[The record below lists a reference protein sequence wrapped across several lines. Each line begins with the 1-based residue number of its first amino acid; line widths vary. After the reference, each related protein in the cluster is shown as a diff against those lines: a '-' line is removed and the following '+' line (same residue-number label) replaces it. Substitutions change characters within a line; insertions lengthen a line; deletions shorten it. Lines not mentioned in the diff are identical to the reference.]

1 MSAAARRKIGP
12 NAHAGPSTY
21 QPWRIEDVD
30 DEEKGEDE
38 LDLEEALFGRKRKR
52 VGANQNQGDGAA
64 FGISSMPGVSFG
76 NGTDEDEDS
85 GDEEDGMAF
94 LDALDK
100 RAGNEDSENE
110 MPDDQLFFVDT
121 SLPNQRTAGE
131 SSSESESEAEDGV
144 RRKPRRNAVFNAD
157 GQSDDEEDSEES
169 GSEQAEEEAT
179 DYESDDSSG
188 SESSRSSTV
197 NPFAKN
203 AGSKASQTKQ
213 VLWHDPADDQ
223 VRVDLAADNRLRK
236 LAKGKTGKE
245 AVVGG
250 KGLESKLREQ
260 FQKMHPSPA
269 WASKEARTTAKST
282 QPQTTLESLMS
293 STQSFIA
300 KAVSRGALP
309 KGSLDIERLRDANYQ
324 ARSAEGEKAKKGAN
338 GKGQQAQPGGVINGG
353 VADVKFHPNVE
364 VLSVIGG
371 DRRLRLF
378 TIDGHTNPSLLNLHI
393 ASLPLKNAQFHPS
406 GTALLLTG
414 PRPYYYTFDL
424 RSQRCLRSPETLFGG
439 TAGAKNRKGL
449 LVGAGAERNLEKAKF
464 SPDGSVLAIAGRRGQ
479 ISLFQWGAGG
489 ASQLITT
496 INSGKT
502 GGVKDLAFMGREG
515 KELWVLGG
523 EAGTEVD
530 IWDLGQRQIIKKWKD
545 EGGFGGHM
553 LRTSKNGEYCAIGA
567 TTGVVNVYDT
577 SDIASQTGYDQ
588 DIGLL
593 PITPKPMREL
603 MNLTTSVSTLAF
615 NHDAQI
621 MAIGSDK
628 KKDAFRMIHLPS
640 ATAFSNWPTSSTPL
654 GTVTAA
660 DFSAGSE
667 YVAIGNTKGKVLLYG
682 LKHYRGT

>member
-1 MSAAARRKIGP
+1 LKTRWAK
-12 NAHAGPSTY
+12 
-21 QPWRIEDVD
+21 
-30 DEEKGEDE
+30 
-38 LDLEEALFGRKRKR
+38 FGKLTERM
-52 VGANQNQGDGAA
+52 VA
-64 FGISSMPGVSFG
+64 F
-76 NGTDEDEDS
+76 
-85 GDEEDGMAF
+85 
-94 LDALDK
+94 
-100 RAGNEDSENE
+100 
-110 MPDDQLFFVDT
+110 QLFFVDT
-121 SLPNQRTAGE
+121 SLPNQRIAGE

-188 SESSRSSTV
+188 SGSSRSSTV

-378 TIDGHTNPSLLNLHI
+378 T
-393 ASLPLKNAQFHPS
+393 
-406 GTALLLTG
+406 
-414 PRPYYYTFDL
+414 
-424 RSQRCLRSPETLFGG
+424 
-439 TAGAKNRKGL
+439 
-449 LVGAGAERNLEKAKF
+449 
-464 SPDGSVLAIAGRRGQ
+464 
-479 ISLFQWGAGG
+479 
-489 ASQLITT
+489 
-496 INSGKT
+496 
-502 GGVKDLAFMGREG
+502 
-515 KELWVLGG
+515 
-523 EAGTEVD
+523 
-530 IWDLGQRQIIKKWKD
+530 
-545 EGGFGGHM
+545 
-553 LRTSKNGEYCAIGA
+553 
-567 TTGVVNVYDT
+567 
-577 SDIASQTGYDQ
+577 
-588 DIGLL
+588 
-593 PITPKPMREL
+593 
-603 MNLTTSVSTLAF
+603 VST
-615 NHDAQI
+615 
-621 MAIGSDK
+621 
-628 KKDAFRMIHLPS
+628 
-640 ATAFSNWPTSSTPL
+640 
-654 GTVTAA
+654 
-660 DFSAGSE
+660 
-667 YVAIGNTKGKVLLYG
+667 YVS
-682 LKHYRGT
+682 RG

>member
-1 MSAAARRKIGP
+1 MSATTRRKTGP

-21 QPWRIEDVD
+21 QPRRIEDVD
-30 DEEKGEDE
+30 DNEKGEDE
-38 LDLEEALFGRKRKR
+38 LELEEALFGRKRKR
-52 VGANQNQGDGAA
+52 VGIAADQGNAA
-64 FGISSMPGVSFG
+64 SFGLSSMPAVSFSHG
-76 NGTDEDEDS
+76 DDQDADS
-85 GDEEDGMAF
+85 DDVEEGMAF
-94 LDALDK
+94 LDGMGDLTGHEVEESDL
-100 RAGNEDSENE
+100 
-110 MPDDQLFFVDT
+110 PDDQLFFIDN
-121 SLPNQRTAGE
+121 SLPNRREAGQ
-131 SSSESESEAEDGV
+131 SSSESESEAEDGT
-144 RRKPRRNAVFNAD
+144 RRKPRRNTIFNAD
-157 GQSDDEEDSEES
+157 GQSDDEESQESER
-169 GSEQAEEEAT
+169 EEEEENSQ
-179 DYESDDSSG
+179 YSSDDDSDA
-188 SESSRSSTV
+188 ESSRSSTV
-197 NPFAKN
+197 NPFAKS
-203 AGSKASQTKQ
+203 AGSKSTQTKQ

-236 LAKGKTGKE
+236 LAKGKAGKE
-245 AVVGG
+245 AVVNG
-250 KGLESKLREQ
+250 KGLESRLREQ

-269 WASKEARTTAKST
+269 WASKEARTDAKST
-282 QPQTTLESLMS
+282 QSKTTLETLLS
-293 STQSFIA
+293 STESFIA

-309 KGSLDIERLRDANYQ
+309 KSSLDIERLRDANYQ
-324 ARSAEGEKAKKGAN
+324 ARTAEGEKAKKGAN
-338 GKGQQAQPGGVINGG
+338 GKGQQAMPGGVVNGG

-479 ISLFQWGAGG
+479 ISLFQWGPGG

-553 LRTSKNGEYCAIGA
+553 LRSSKNGEYCAIGA

-577 SDIASQTGYDQ
+577 SEIASQSGYEQ

-654 GTVTAA
+654 GTVTSA